1 MSPPF
6 KQVVP
11 RGIAW
16 RDIEAASDHY
26 ETYANLETAHAF
38 LVAVEGAFDHI
49 ARHPASGSPRYA
61 HALDLPDL
69 RSWPLKRFPYLVF
82 YMECDD
88 HIDVWRVLHQER
100 DVPVRMGE
108 GP

>member
-1 MSPPF
+1 MSPAL
-6 KQVVP
+6 KQVIP

-26 ETYANLETAHAF
+26 EITAGVETAHAF
-38 LVAVEGAFDHI
+38 LVAVDDSFDHI

-69 RSWPLKRFPYLVF
+69 RSWPLKRFSFLVF
-82 YMECDD
+82 YLERDD
-88 HIDVWRVLHQER
+88 HIDVWRLLHQEK
-100 DVPVRMGE
+100 DIPAQMGE
-108 GP
+108 G